1 MSVMI
6 NKNLK
11 AGNVLPPL
19 QVLIHCLDEP
29 SQIGGKEKQL
39 LELQEKLS
47 VLLTTEGKEEKP
59 LKVDD
64 ICSSYLPKTG
74 EFTNGVTPRYD
85 SFFYICIYTV
95 SHFMIMHSASVCLFT
110 QMACVQFSTTGAKG
124 VGWVLG
130 ITGSRKEI

>member
-85 SFFYICIYTV
+85 SFFYNIYCFTL
-95 SHFMIMHSASVCLFT
+95 HDYAFCVCVPVYSNGLCSIFNH
-110 QMACVQFSTTGAKG
+110 
-124 VGWVLG
+124 
-130 ITGSRKEI
+130 GS